1 MFKVPVS
8 EWEVA
13 CTTEQQAKNN
23 ARGEER
29 KEKKEPQ
36 QGSLWGHCV
45 SSCLTSSL
53 PSSTQSPNNP
63 LFPPPKEKL
72 KAFFWEQR
80 GLPRLLLFT
89 FGRTAIGGKFKHR
102 KRLLVTGRAADG
114 LGGWSWLCWVLSL
127 RGSVQLWDLTAGP
140 CLD

>member
-13 CTTEQQAKNN
+13 CTTEQAKNN

-29 KEKKEPQ
+29 KEKKDPQ

-45 SSCLTSSL
+45 SSGLTSSL
-53 PSSTQSPNNP
+53 PSSTQSSNDP
-63 LFPPPKEKL
+63 LLPPPKEKL
-72 KAFFWEQR
+72 KAFFWEPR

-89 FGRTAIGGKFKHR
+89 FVGQPLVASSNTGKD
-102 KRLLVTGRAADG
+102 LWLQEELQTG
-114 LGGWSWLCWVLSL
+114 
-127 RGSVQLWDLTAGP
+127 
-140 CLD
+140 